1 MEVRPQVY
9 KEDDKKQLSIKV
21 TLSILLIT
29 FHCQILNFSFACWSK
44 CLNTWYVYNYTLSL
58 WKSSIVIF
66 CVFQKIIKHQYFC
79 WQKLHLNLK
88 YLKHIK
94 SKKRKSGKASEYF
107 FAHFMTRTKYWE
119 EIAIDC
125 ECSWKSHIWQW
136 KLLDLLRFRIFGQI
150 AEWNYDGL
158 TTWYFMRKTV
168 KFDKILWSISG
179 KIEYTIIISQ
189 QIQDNTRAV
198 CFHFVSELF
207 SSFEGVSKINN
218 SPVKQHV
225 SFKKITK
232 YILHNVPVVN

>member
-1 MEVRPQVY
+1 MEVRSQVY

-29 FHCQILNFSFACWSK
+29 FHFKIWIFSFACWSK
-44 CLNTWYVYNYTLSL
+44 CLHTWYVYNFTCHCESL
-58 WKSSIVIF
+58 PLWIF

-79 WQKLHLNLK
+79 WQKLYLNLK

-150 AEWNYDGL
+150 VEWNYDRL
-158 TTWYFMRKTV
+158 NTWYLMRKTV
-168 KFDKILWSISG
+168 EFDNIPWSISSHNIV
-179 KIEYTIIISQ
+179 KSNILSL
-189 QIQDNTRAV
+189 
-198 CFHFVSELF
+198 FHSKVEITQGRDVSLL
-207 SSFEGVSKINN
+207 
-218 SPVKQHV
+218 
-225 SFKKITK
+225 
-232 YILHNVPVVN
+232 Y

>member
-21 TLSILLIT
+21 TLCYIKYPYFLSQSSFIFKFWFFPWLYLLIKVSQ
-29 FHCQILNFSFACWSK
+29 HLI
-44 CLNTWYVYNYTLSL
+44 CLQFYMWL
-58 WKSSIVIF
+58 WKSSNVIF
-66 CVFQKIIKHQYFC
+66 CVFKKPIKYQYFC

-136 KLLDLLRFRIFGQI
+136 KLLDLLKRSEYS
-150 AEWNYDGL
+150 AKSWNGIMMDWTPG
-158 TTWYFMRKTV
+158 
-168 KFDKILWSISG
+168 ILWG
-179 KIEYTIIISQ
+179 K
-189 QIQDNTRAV
+189 
-198 CFHFVSELF
+198 L
-207 SSFEGVSKINN
+207 
-218 SPVKQHV
+218 
-225 SFKKITK
+225 
-232 YILHNVPVVN
+232 